1 MQEAKDSM
9 PTPKS
14 SFLPQDNVA
23 LENELYT
30 QVFGLEKYGKVLG
43 YRRGMT
49 KSRLFSVH
57 LFNPC

>member
-1 MQEAKDSM
+1 MQKAKDSM
-9 PTPKS
+9 PTPGS

-30 QVFGLEKYGKVLG
+30 QVFGLDKYGKVLG

-57 LFNPC
+57 L